1 LKKLTLQSLVAIT
14 ILATASTASAFWGGN
29 NNRWGG
35 NSYDEWDPRYWAEE
49 MEDFFGSDNDNYGF
63 GGNGPRGYAPYGGG
77 YGYAPYGN
85 AYAPAP
91 YGYAPHSNT
100 YAPAPY
106 GYAPQAP
113 AQQR

>member
-1 LKKLTLQSLVAIT
+1 MKKLTLQSLVAIA

-29 NNRWGG
+29 NNSWG

-49 MEDFFGSDNDNYGF
+49 MEDFFGNNDDDWRR
-63 GGNGPRGYAPYGGG
+63 GPRGFAPNGGG

-91 YGYAPHSNT
+91 YGYAPQ
-100 YAPAPY
+100 APY
-106 GYAPQAP
+106 GYAPQGP
-113 AQQR
+113 AQ